1 MVNILIYHSYKELS
15 RAAAEEIASQI
26 QRKADSVLGLATGGT
41 PEGVYDELIDIHKKQ
56 NLSFRSVVTFNLDE
70 YVGLGS
76 DDPNS
81 YRYYMTKRLFSHI
94 DIPKDQ
100 YFLPDG
106 TNENLLQECEDYEK
120 LITSRGGIDLQLLG
134 IGHNGHIG
142 FNEPGTPFS
151 TKTHT
156 VTLKQQTIEANSRYF
171 HTIEDVPKQ
180 AITMGIESIL
190 NSKRIILLASG
201 KKKASAVKRLIEGT
215 VDESFPASALHLHPN
230 TTIFI
235 DRDAASLLDE

>member
-1 MVNILIYHSYKELS
+1 MVNIQIYHSYEELS

-26 QRKADSVLGLATGGT
+26 QKKADSVLGLATGGT
-41 PEGVYDELIDIHKKQ
+41 PEGVYEQLIDIHKNQ

-70 YVGLGS
+70 YVGLVA

-81 YRYYMTKRLFSHI
+81 YRYYMKKRLFSHI
-94 DIPKDQ
+94 DLPKAH

-106 TNENLLQECEDYEK
+106 TSEDLLQECEDYDN
-120 LITSRGGIDLQLLG
+120 LISSHGGIDLQLLG

-142 FNEPGTPFS
+142 FNEPGTSFS

-156 VTLKQQTIEANSRYF
+156 VQLKQQTIEANSRYF
-171 HTIEDVPKQ
+171 SALEDVPKQ

-190 NSKRIILLASG
+190 NSKKIILLAAG
-201 KKKASAVKRLIEGT
+201 KNKAAAVKRLIEGD
-215 VDESFPASALHLHPN
+215 VDESFPASALHLHPD
-230 TTIFI
+230 TAIFI
-235 DRDAASLLDE
+235 DRDAASLLNM